1 MKDLGYFKFLYVYI
15 YMLNFN
21 RGDLE
26 FNDACPC
33 PCPCPHNKHF
43 EKELYF
49 CLNKCG
55 PKLGNPNP

>member
-21 RGDLE
+21 RGDLK
-26 FNDACPC
+26 FNDAC

>member
-21 RGDLE
+21 RGDLK

-49 CLNKCG
+49 SLNKCG

>member
-1 MKDLGYFKFLYVYI
+1 
-15 YMLNFN
+15 MLNFN

-33 PCPCPHNKHF
+33 PCPHNKHF

-49 CLNKCG
+49 SLNKCG